1 MADSEIVVNFAAE
14 MIEMIAY
21 HGTTR
26 DSAELILNE
35 GFTFSLGNEHWLGDG
50 AYFFVRGVGY
60 APERAAEL
68 WAEYRAYKQQNQ
80 FCALMEA
87 NIRVDEERMLD
98 LTTYEGIRILNY
110 IQRRCTQKLVSTGR
124 GVGFVD
130 GYLINFA
137 REEMGLPIDVVMGNE
152 YIQLEESDRRYN
164 IRRRVS
170 NCTICAVY
178 DKTAISDIVIKK
190 EWRL

>member
-87 NIRVDEERMLD
+87 NIRVDEERMEVIRMRLEDVKQKVDSYLD
-98 LTTYEGIRILNY
+98 SISAKELL
-110 IQRRCTQKLVSTGR
+110 QKLTEKHG
-124 GVGFVD
+124 
-130 GYLINFA
+130 
-137 REEMGLPIDVVMGNE
+137 M
-152 YIQLEESDRRYN
+152 SD
-164 IRRRVS
+164 
-170 NCTICAVY
+170 Y
-178 DKTAISDIVIKK
+178 DMNSIEDNANV
-190 EWRL
+190 RLADSSQIA